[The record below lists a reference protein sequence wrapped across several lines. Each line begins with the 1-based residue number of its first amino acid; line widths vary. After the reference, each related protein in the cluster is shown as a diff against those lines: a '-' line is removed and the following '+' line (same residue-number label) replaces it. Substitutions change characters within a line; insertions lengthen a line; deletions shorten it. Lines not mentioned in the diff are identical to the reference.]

1 MPRLHFSVGEESDR
15 SAQTCTRSNILQ
27 LGHAASFIPTSMNLP
42 SQLQQEVE
50 KWASRQGIS
59 LEQFIL
65 QAITEKVT
73 ALNQQNTETTASL
86 PQAVQSSTFQQPKI
100 YRKEGILV
108 VETEPINNLDIN
120 AFIDELREERIQE
133 QMAW

>member
-1 MPRLHFSVGEESDR
+1 V
-15 SAQTCTRSNILQ
+15 
-27 LGHAASFIPTSMNLP
+27 NLP

>member
-1 MPRLHFSVGEESDR
+1 
-15 SAQTCTRSNILQ
+15 
-27 LGHAASFIPTSMNLP
+27 MNLP

-65 QAITEKVT
+65 QAVTEKVT
-73 ALNQQNTETTASL
+73 VLNQQNTQATTQIS
-86 PQAVQSSTFQQPKI
+86 QAVQSSTSQQPKI

-108 VETEPINNLDIN
+108 VETEPIGNLDIN

>member
-1 MPRLHFSVGEESDR
+1 V
-15 SAQTCTRSNILQ
+15 
-27 LGHAASFIPTSMNLP
+27 NLP

-65 QAITEKVT
+65 QAVTEKVT
-73 ALNQQNTETTASL
+73 ALNQQNTQATTQIS
-86 PQAVQSSTFQQPKI
+86 QSVESSTSQQPKI

-108 VETEPINNLDIN
+108 VETEPLNNLDIN
-120 AFIDELREERIQE
+120 AFMDELREERIQE

>member
-1 MPRLHFSVGEESDR
+1 
-15 SAQTCTRSNILQ
+15 
-27 LGHAASFIPTSMNLP
+27 MNLP

-59 LEQFIL
+59 GEQFIL
-65 QAITEKVT
+65 QAVAEKVT
-73 ALNQQNTETTASL
+73 ALNQQITETTPQIS
-86 PQAVQSSTFQQPKI
+86 QAVQSSTSQQPKI

-108 VETEPINNLDIN
+108 VEIEPINNLDIN
-120 AFIDELREERIQE
+120 AFVNELREERIQE

>member
-1 MPRLHFSVGEESDR
+1 MPNMPRS
-15 SAQTCTRSNILQ
+15 T
-27 LGHAASFIPTSMNLP
+27 TSMNPMNLP

-65 QAITEKVT
+65 QAVTEKVT
-73 ALNQQNTETTASL
+73 AVNQQNTQATTQIS
-86 PQAVQSSTFQQPKI
+86 QAVQSSTYQQAKI

-108 VETEPINNLDIN
+108 IETQPINNLDIN
-120 AFIDELREERIQE
+120 VFIDELREERIQD
-133 QMAW
+133 

>member
-1 MPRLHFSVGEESDR
+1 
-15 SAQTCTRSNILQ
+15 
-27 LGHAASFIPTSMNLP
+27 MNLP

-65 QAITEKVT
+65 QAVTEKVT
-73 ALNQQNTETTASL
+73 ALNQQNTQTTAHL
-86 PQAVQSSTFQQPKI
+86 PQAVQSLTSQQPKI

-108 VETEPINNLDIN
+108 VETEPINNLDID
-120 AFIDELREERIQE
+120 AFIDGLREERIQE

>member
-1 MPRLHFSVGEESDR
+1 V
-15 SAQTCTRSNILQ
+15 
-27 LGHAASFIPTSMNLP
+27 NLP

-65 QAITEKVT
+65 QAVVEKVT
-73 ALNQQNTETTASL
+73 ALNQQNTQATTQIS
-86 PQAVQSSTFQQPKI
+86 QAVQSSTSQQSKI

-108 VETEPINNLDIN
+108 VETEPINNIDIN

-133 QMAW
+133 QMVW